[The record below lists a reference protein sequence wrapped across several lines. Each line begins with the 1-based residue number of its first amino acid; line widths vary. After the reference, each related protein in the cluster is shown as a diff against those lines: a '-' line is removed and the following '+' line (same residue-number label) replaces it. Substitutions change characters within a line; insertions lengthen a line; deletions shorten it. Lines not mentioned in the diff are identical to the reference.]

1 MPFIKGEMEMQCTK
15 TSNWSDG
22 ERVVDV
28 DDDDEVGKDVDDDA
42 DEVEKDV
49 DDDCWRI
56 PALVD
61 CFPVSGAQGMIGA
74 GYNLIASP

>member
-1 MPFIKGEMEMQCTK
+1 MQCTK

-28 DDDDEVGKDVDDDA
+28 DDDDEVG
-42 DEVEKDV
+42 KDV